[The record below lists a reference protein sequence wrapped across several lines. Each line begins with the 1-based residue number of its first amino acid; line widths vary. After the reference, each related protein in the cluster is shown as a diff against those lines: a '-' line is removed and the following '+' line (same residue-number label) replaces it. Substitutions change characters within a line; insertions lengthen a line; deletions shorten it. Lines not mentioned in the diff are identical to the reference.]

1 MAKYSISLNDGPTQS
16 FDYNKK
22 IQEISSLWGKPQA
35 IENPN
40 FQLKNYEPNSIFELW
55 HNQRIPIA
63 EYFVSK
69 YLGNDENDNMLSSI
83 TPRVEVTDL
92 YFQTNKREISLQI
105 YDVVGE
111 GGPYKTLTSRTAVFT
126 DKLTRR
132 KLGITLAAGVIHDKF
147 SQEFAHFMRALAK
160 SAELTID
167 LEQIFEYFHNAFRN
181 MCFEKQKKSFDWSRK
196 VNLAA
201 DEFGVIPL
209 DPKLFLSIVENIKKT
224 KIPTLDTCIIPAGF
238 SALFNGVGV
247 STIPKK
253 SVVILDG
260 NNPNSSQLSF
270 METDGFPSLLTFNGI
285 SLYQLHDFH
294 MNSDIVVQPLKSI
307 VLLARNF
314 PMNPNIKSN
323 SSHCFNS
330 LLNAIMI
337 YCMTPTSGGE
347 VVIEYD
353 KKLLLNTFLFD
364 LKTYGPSEYLHRYVD
379 YMNTQMKKRGSNH
392 PMKWQLLERIKKT
405 KNLTFDVNADEG
417 YDCET
422 PITGSEQ
429 ESYEGFRDTSMG
441 YVYNPTRK
449 QYYVTNRIGDL
460 PKEVLPNE
468 YIMKCANGLSKHFA
482 FTNPNFPIESWISD
496 IRYYMSRIQ
505 ESPWSQ
511 NYLIRL
517 VEQNIYRL
525 KTKDNNLIPAV
536 HEMKNERQQRFGV
549 ISAIDWE
556 PNHYGS
562 MNLVKGNVTGGK
574 PSYPAGFASIPGLR
588 TIASKKDSDD
598 DYAPIANEA
607 NRLVGQGDILVNYI
621 REYVNKKTDV
631 ITEELT
637 KPWFVNVDSTQTLL
651 DHIMP
656 ETVPVFINLNYF
668 KSLRPTTLQ
677 ESEFTRRVST
687 TGSAYVRG
695 LFESANIFYEFIFKN
710 KDYQKLV
717 TQNKDIINHTILTKF
732 INDLPADAK
741 IPTHATSLNFLIS
754 TYMLPTLKSIEEE
767 KVEKLYND
775 FYNNIIDELQKQNL
789 TTITTIRTAILNLFG
804 LNAKLSY
811 MVNLVAN
818 KNNKKIAKD
827 AQPIAP
833 LVVPTIALNNR
844 IADSPDITI
853 GDGTNARDINPDVD
867 IKPHQDNEKYYSIQ
881 MGASRIGWIRTSL
894 IASPKLIEYIELNPN
909 QVVGVRLGNPKTN
922 YNSPIMDAD
931 LTEGD
936 IANRTTTFSDVKK
949 IVKNS
954 VLSKSFN
961 TSLSHIAVSMKYNT
975 DYDTNEKGENDM
987 DMDSND
993 EYDDKMFPSEDIMQ
1007 KTSSTSK
1014 KIFEKFKTDIKYD
1027 TVKPRDD
1034 PYEHSRPY
1042 KQYSI
1047 TPGQTKSDA
1056 YIDDFPGPWESNFN
1070 YYKSIGGD
1078 AIALFFL
1085 CVILAPFDADTFAN
1099 VAKIGQLLMRIDLM
1113 RNAEEHEMYSAVVLK
1128 SGPETMIMCYGR
1140 AIVLPW
1146 VDGVSGAVT
1155 VSSEFFLGS
1164 KRNNPENIYLVPYAA
1179 PCGII
1184 GGNEQTIM
1192 DDPEQFF
1199 HSNKDGRPSI
1209 MAVAL
1214 PVCHISQDYPFDLFG
1229 NPLYK
1234 SPSNNMSNRKYA
1246 KYAPSK
1252 FLEFVINA
1260 SNINDHNAY
1269 LKSVCDDFW
1278 KKGIVSTIIHKGCAR
1293 YTDHNGNWLNIKSGT
1308 GPKSNPSQNFDNAYM
1323 AWNGVGAFPSYRPSD
1338 FYTV

>member
-40 FQLKNYEPNSIFELW
+40 FQLRNYEPNSIFELW

-69 YLGNDENDNMLSSI
+69 YLGNDENDSMLSAV

-92 YFQTNKREISLQI
+92 FFQTNKREISLQI

-132 KLGITLAAGVIHDKF
+132 KLGITLAGGVIHDKF
-147 SQEFAHFMRALAK
+147 SQEFANFMKALAK

-181 MCFEKQKKSFDWSRK
+181 MCFEKQKKTFDWSRK

-209 DPKLFLSIVENIKKT
+209 NPNLFLSIVEKIKKT
-224 KIPTLDTCIIPAGF
+224 KIPDLDVCIIPAGF
-238 SALFNGVGV
+238 SALFNGIGV
-247 STIPKK
+247 STTPKK
-253 SVVILDG
+253 SVVILGD
-260 NNPNSSQLSF
+260 NPNSSQLRF
-270 METDGFPSLLTFNGI
+270 AETDGLPSLLTFNGI

-307 VLLARNF
+307 VLLGRNF
-314 PMNPNIKSN
+314 PMNPHIKSN
-323 SSHCFNS
+323 SSNCFQS

-337 YCMTPTSGGE
+337 YCMNQTSGGE
-347 VVIEYD
+347 VIIEYD

-364 LKTYGPSEYLHRYVD
+364 LKTYGPSEYLQKYVD
-379 YMNTQMKKRGSNH
+379 YMNKGLRKMGGDH
-392 PMKWQLLERIKKT
+392 PMKWRLIERIRKT
-405 KNLTFDVNADEG
+405 RNLTFDVNSDDG

-422 PITGSEQ
+422 PINGSEQ
-429 ESYEGFRDTSMG
+429 ESYEGFRDTGMG

-449 QYYVTNRIGDL
+449 QYYVANRIGDL

-482 FTNPNFPIESWISD
+482 FTHPNFPIESWISD
-496 IRYYMSRIQ
+496 IRYYMARIQ

-511 NYLIRL
+511 SYLIKL
-517 VEQNIYRL
+517 VEENLHRL
-525 KTKDNNLIPAV
+525 KIINRELIPAV
-536 HEMKNERQQRFGV
+536 HEMKSERQHRFGI

-621 REYVNKKTDV
+621 REYVNKNTDV

-668 KSLRPTTLQ
+668 TSTRPTTLP
-677 ESEFTRRVST
+677 ESEFTRKTTMTGQKKALFLST
-687 TGSAYVRG
+687 
-695 LFESANIFYEFIFKN
+695 NNFYEFIYRH
-710 KDYQKLV
+710 KDYQKLL
-717 TQNKDIINHTILTKF
+717 TQNKDLINYTILTKF
-732 INDLPADAK
+732 INELPNNAT
-741 IPTHATSLNFLIS
+741 IPTSAISINFLIS
-754 TYMLPTLKSIEEE
+754 NYMLPTLKSIEEE
-767 KVEKLYND
+767 KVDKLYND
-775 FYNNIIDELQKQNL
+775 FYNTIIDELQKQNF
-789 TTITTIRTAILNLFG
+789 TTVIDMRNAITALFRA
-804 LNAKLSY
+804 NSKLSY
-811 MVNLVAN
+811 IVQLVRD

-827 AQPIAP
+827 ATPISV
-833 LVVPTIALNNR
+833 LNVPVIALDNR
-844 IADSPDITI
+844 IADSPDVSVTAT
-853 GDGTNARDINPDVD
+853 GARDAIPDD
-867 IKPHQDNEKYYSIQ
+867 IKTHQKSETSYSLK
-881 MGASRIGWIRTSL
+881 MAGSKIGWIRTSL
-894 IASPKLIEYIELNPN
+894 IASPKLIEYIELNAD

-922 YNSPIMDAD
+922 YNSPIIDAD
-931 LTEGD
+931 
-936 IANRTTTFSDVKK
+936 ANDNPVIHERTTFSDVRK
-949 IVKNS
+949 IVHNS
-954 VLSKSFN
+954 VLNKSFDA
-961 TSLSHIAVSMKYNT
+961 SLSRIAASMKYNT
-975 DYDTNEKGENDM
+975 DYDINEKGQNDM

-1007 KTSSTSK
+1007 KSSDSK
-1014 KIFEKFKTDIKYD
+1014 KIFEKLKTDTRYD
-1027 TVKPRDD
+1027 SVKPRDD

-1042 KQYSI
+1042 KQYPI
-1047 TPGQTKSDA
+1047 KQGQTRSDE

-1070 YYKSIGGD
+1070 YYKNIGGD
-1078 AIALFFL
+1078 ALALFFL

-1099 VAKIGQLLMRIDLM
+1099 VSKIGQLLMRIDLM

-1140 AIVLPW
+1140 AIVLPF

-1179 PCGII
+1179 PCGVI
-1184 GGNEQTIM
+1184 GGNEHTII
-1192 DDPEQFF
+1192 DHPDQFF
-1199 HSNKDGRPSI
+1199 LSNKDGRPSI
-1209 MAVAL
+1209 LAVAL

-1234 SPSNNMSNRKYA
+1234 APSSNSANRKYA

-1252 FLEFVINA
+1252 YLEFIISSESIN
-1260 SNINDHNAY
+1260 SHTSY

-1278 KKGIVSTIIHKGCAR
+1278 KRGLVSTIIHKGCAR
-1293 YTDHNGNWLNIKSGT
+1293 YTDHKGNWHNIQSGT
-1308 GPKSNPSQNFDNAYM
+1308 GPKCNPSQNYDNAYM
-1323 AWNGVGAFPSYRPSD
+1323 AWNGVGAFPTYKPSD